1 MTETVFVRGEGGA
14 IFEMDVPTSGHA
26 LERYEEG
33 LRKGTLSIVPEAE
46 WVTRA
51 DGSRYL
57 VVPAPPAE
65 DDDTPEG
72 DTPDEG

>member
-1 MTETVFVRGEGGA
+1 MTDTVFVRGAGGA
-14 IFEMDVPTSGHA
+14 LFEMDVPTRGHA
-26 LERYEEG
+26 LERYDEAI
-33 LRKGTLSIVPEAE
+33 RKGDLTIVAEAH
-46 WVTRA
+46 WVERA

-57 VVPAPPAE
+57 VVPAPAE